1 MRRNE
6 RSSSFDAVN
15 HRFVVGDLVTTTKR
29 CWFGPGIRG
38 EVGTITRE
46 STVTGASD
54 AVTIVT
60 DMVDGGLVTVRNH
73 HTLVVERRTGIAVK
87 LRRLWRKATERMN
100 R

>member
-6 RSSSFDAVN
+6 RSWGLDVTN
-15 HRFVVGDLVTTTKR
+15 HRFAVGDLVTTTKR

-38 EVGTITRE
+38 EVSVITM
-46 STVTGASD
+46 D

-60 DMVDGGLVTVRNH
+60 DMVHGELVTVRH
-73 HTLVVERRTGIAVK
+73 FHTLVVERRTGVAAR
-87 LRRLWRKATERMN
+87 LRRLRRRVNERTT